1 MELSEE
7 IKVYLDENEYKK
19 IVNDTAALSREELKA
34 VIDYWEDEA
43 KNLVQEL
50 IQNIAITELK
60 KRNKEREDQIKLLNQ
75 SLLASSKIGRMRS
88 NAKAFLRRYIDVKD

>member
-50 IQNIAITELK
+50 IQNIAITELY
-60 KRNKEREDQIKLLNQ
+60 KLC
-75 SLLASSKIGRMRS
+75 SLSMP
-88 NAKAFLRRYIDVKD
+88 

>member
-19 IVNDTAALSREELKA
+19 IVNDTAAFSREELKA

-43 KNLVQEL
+43 KNLVQ
-50 IQNIAITELK
+50 
-60 KRNKEREDQIKLLNQ
+60 
-75 SLLASSKIGRMRS
+75 
-88 NAKAFLRRYIDVKD
+88 Y